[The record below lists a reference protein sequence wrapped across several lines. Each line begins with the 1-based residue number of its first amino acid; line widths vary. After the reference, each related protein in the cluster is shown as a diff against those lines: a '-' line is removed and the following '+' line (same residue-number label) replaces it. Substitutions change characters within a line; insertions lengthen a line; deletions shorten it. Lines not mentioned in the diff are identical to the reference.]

1 MALRLPTTDVA
12 IWALVTWATE
22 QQLHL
27 GCKCN
32 AGKRLRKGN
41 MKEGVNLNRKRIIPR
56 IMSRQ
61 EVLVVH
67 NYKKKDLILTTWQYK
82 VRWHLKMRCRENF
95 TALTH
100 RVLPKLPDSSYRQD
114 EEWREYFV
122 QVQNTT
128 CRYHPPPAARKP
140 WTWEGV
146 GCLSGAHL
154 TIVKI
159 HSIYSKTTW

>member
-41 MKEGVNLNRKRIIPR
+41 MKEGVNLNRKRIMPR

-67 NYKKKDLILTTWQYK
+67 NYKKKDLILTT
-82 VRWHLKMRCRENF
+82 
-95 TALTH
+95 
-100 RVLPKLPDSSYRQD
+100 
-114 EEWREYFV
+114 
-122 QVQNTT
+122 
-128 CRYHPPPAARKP
+128 
-140 WTWEGV
+140 
-146 GCLSGAHL
+146 
-154 TIVKI
+154 
-159 HSIYSKTTW
+159 